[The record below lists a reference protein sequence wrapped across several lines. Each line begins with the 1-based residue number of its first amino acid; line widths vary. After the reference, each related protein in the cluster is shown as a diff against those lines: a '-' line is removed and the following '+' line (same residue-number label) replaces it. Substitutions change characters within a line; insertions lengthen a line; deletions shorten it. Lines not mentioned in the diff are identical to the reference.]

1 MIKGTCDFTEGSPLL
16 YVRTLPGLEVI
27 GIVVMEINCFK
38 FITRPYVT
46 MWSYSK
52 PPLCHRPWGSDR
64 ADEIVYV
71 TLQDQ
76 SLQDLQGSG
85 DFMEGIFSM
94 YIPTL
99 PKIIAIDIVNRHIN
113 TLVYQWYY
121 KTM

>member
-1 MIKGTCDFTEGSPLL
+1 
-16 YVRTLPGLEVI
+16 
-27 GIVVMEINCFK
+27 
-38 FITRPYVT
+38 

-52 PPLCHRPWGSDR
+52 PPLCHRSWGSDR

-99 PKIIAIDIVNRHIN
+99 PKIIAIDIVNRNIN